1 MNWLDNVKRIK
12 NKLNITNEELSQ
24 SSRIPTGTLNKLLSG
39 QTASIKLETL
49 EILANALNVSV
60 HELIG
65 GGNDISDDESKVI
78 EMLREIDGD
87 DYDKIYNSILGA
99 YNRAIQR
106 KKRMS
111 SVFVVEEDNTRQI
124 ILYDAPVSA
133 GRGNYLDSECTKKLT
148 LALNELT
155 DRADYALRVRGDS
168 MEPRYS
174 DGDIVIVES
183 GSEIEQ
189 GKIGIFILNGESYI
203 KKYYKDRLVSLNPK
217 YSDIYFTDSDSIEC
231 KGIVLGRLRSS

>member
-1 MNWLDNVKRIK
+1 MNWLNNIKRIK

-24 SSRIPTGTLNKLLSG
+24 ISGIPIGTLNKLLSG
-39 QTASIKLETL
+39 QTASVKLETL
-49 EILANALNVSV
+49 EILAKALNVSI
-60 HELIG
+60 HELI
-65 GGNDISDDESKVI
+65 GGNDISDEELRIV
-78 EMLREIDGD
+78 EMLRTVDGE
-87 DYDKIYNSILGA
+87 DYDKIYDSLCNA
-99 YNRAIQR
+99 YNRAMQR
-106 KKRMS
+106 KKRMGDL
-111 SVFVVEEDNTRQI
+111 FVVEDDNTRQI

-148 LALNELT
+148 LVLNELT

-168 MEPRYS
+168 MEPRFS
-174 DGDIVIVES
+174 DGDIVIIES

-217 YSDIYFTDSDSIEC
+217 YSDICFTDNDSIEC